1 MGGRNPPG
9 RAWGS
14 PADNAS
20 MDLSPA
26 TAGINASGRC
36 IVRGARMARVKFVA
50 LPIEATPG
58 NALRETRFP
67 GWHAAVIRKFVL
79 RVIGRLVAARP

>member
-1 MGGRNPPG
+1 
-9 RAWGS
+9 
-14 PADNAS
+14 
-20 MDLSPA
+20 MDLIPA
-26 TAGINASGRC
+26 TAGMDASGRC

-50 LPIEATPG
+50 LPIDREPG

-67 GWHAAVIRKFVL
+67 GGPVGAIGKFVF

>member
-1 MGGRNPPG
+1 
-9 RAWGS
+9 
-14 PADNAS
+14 
-20 MDLSPA
+20 MDLIPA
-26 TAGINASGRC
+26 TISTSASGQC
-36 IVRGARMARVKFVA
+36 LVRGARIARVKFVA

-67 GWHAAVIRKFVL
+67 GGCPAAIRNFVF